1 MLYYTILYYTILY
14 YTTPYIISWYSYFD
28 ACVRTIA
35 TAFHNVKIKLKIYT
49 DLQIHKF
56 CLVVKL

>member
-1 MLYYTILYYTILY
+1 MLYYTILY

-49 DLQIHKF
+49 DLQIHKI